1 MKIRVYATL
10 RGIVGG
16 PTVQLDN
23 LTEATVGEMLDE
35 LFTRHPGVREH
46 VLTSN
51 GEMHSAFHV
60 LINGR
65 DARYLN
71 GPETVIT
78 VKDEVR
84 IFPPVGGGR

>member
-10 RGIVGG
+10 RDIVGG

-23 LTEATVGEMLDE
+23 LTETTVGEMLDQ
-35 LFTRHPGVREH
+35 LFTRHPGVRDH
-46 VLTSN
+46 VLTGN

-71 GPETVIT
+71 GPETIIT
-78 VKDEVR
+78 AEDEVR
-84 IFPPVGGGR
+84 IFPPVGGGS

>member
-10 RGIVGG
+10 RDIVGG

-23 LTEATVGEMLDE
+23 LTEATVGEMLDH
-35 LFTRHPGVREH
+35 LFVRFPNVREH

-65 DARYLN
+65 DARYLD

-78 VKDEVR
+78 PQDEVR